1 MKRVLMI
8 AGETSGDI
16 YGAELAR
23 HLYQLTPLSI
33 AGIGG
38 KRMREAGVDILYDS
52 SEISVVG
59 ISEILPHLRAIIRA
73 YRIVTGLIKS
83 RGADSLILIDYPGF
97 NIRVAGVAKRFGI
110 PVIYYISPQIWA
122 WKKGRLRLLAQR
134 IKKMIVILPF
144 EEAIYKEAGVDCS
157 FIGHPLVD
165 EVLNTRPLEET
176 IHRYGIDK
184 DRPVIGLFPGSRIGE
199 VSALLPDILKAAR
212 ILKDDNP
219 QIQFVIA
226 VADSLDF
233 QQIHET
239 LSGSS
244 LEVKMDIK
252 IIKGEANDVL
262 SICDIII
269 AASGTITLQAALLEK
284 PMVILYKLS
293 PITHAI
299 ARLLVQVRHI
309 GLVNILAGKRIVPE
323 LLQREVTPEQIAA
336 EAKKMLYDKDYYA
349 RIKRDLHDVRIM
361 MGPPGASER
370 AARVIAGMLSH
381 V

>member
-1 MKRVLMI
+1 MKKILMI
-8 AGETSGDI
+8 AGEVSGDI
-16 YGAELAR
+16 YGADLAR
-23 HLYQLTPLSI
+23 HLYRQIPVKIT
-33 AGIGG
+33 GIGG

-59 ISEILPHLRAIIRA
+59 LSEILPRLRAIIRA
-73 YRIVTGLIKS
+73 YRIVTGLIRS
-83 RGADSLILIDYPGF
+83 RSVDSLILIDYPGF
-97 NIRVAGVAKRFGI
+97 NIRVAGVAKRCGI

-134 IKKMIVILPF
+134 VKKMIVILPF
-144 EEAIYKEAGVDCS
+144 EAAIYKEAGVDCS

-165 EVLNTRPLEET
+165 EVLNTRPLGET

-184 DRPVIGLFPGSRIGE
+184 DQPVIGLFPGSRIGE
-199 VSALLPDILKAAR
+199 VSALLPDILEAAR

-219 QIQFVIA
+219 QIQFVMA

-239 LSGSS
+239 ISRSS
-244 LEVKMDIK
+244 LDVK

-262 SICDIII
+262 NICDIII

-293 PITHAI
+293 HITHAI
-299 ARLLVQVRHI
+299 ARLLVQINHI
-309 GLVNILAGKRIVPE
+309 GLVNILAGRRIVPE
-323 LLQREVTPEQIAA
+323 LLQKEVTPGRIAA
-336 EAKKMLYDKDYYA
+336 ETKKMLYDKDYHA
-349 RIKRDLHDVRIM
+349 GIKKDLHDVKIK

-370 AARVIAGMLSH
+370 AARVIAEMLKSKE
-381 V
+381 

>member
-8 AGETSGDI
+8 AGEISGDI

-23 HLYQLTPLSI
+23 HLYKLAPLSLT
-33 AGIGG
+33 GIGG

-59 ISEILPHLRAIIRA
+59 LSEILPRLRAIIRA
-73 YRIVTGLIKS
+73 YRIVTGLIRS
-83 RGADSLILIDYPGF
+83 RSVDSLILIDYPGF
-97 NIRVAGVAKRFGI
+97 NIRVAGVAKRCGI

-134 IKKMIVILPF
+134 VKKMIVILPF

-165 EVLNTRPLEET
+165 EVLNTRPLGET

-184 DRPVIGLFPGSRIGE
+184 DQPVIGLFPGSRIGE
-199 VSALLPDILKAAR
+199 VSALLPDILEAAR

-219 QIQFVIA
+219 QIQFVMA

-239 LSGSS
+239 ISRSS
-244 LEVKMDIK
+244 LDVKM
-252 IIKGEANDVL
+252 IKGEANDVL
-262 SICDIII
+262 NLCDIII

-299 ARLLVQVRHI
+299 ARLLVQINHI
-309 GLVNILAGKRIVPE
+309 GLVNILAGRRIVPE
-323 LLQREVTPEQIAA
+323 LLQREVTPDRIAA

-349 RIKRDLHDVRIM
+349 RIKKDLHDVKITL
-361 MGPPGASER
+361 GPPGASER
-370 AARVIAGMLSH
+370 VARVIAGML
-381 V
+381 

>member
-1 MKRVLMI
+1 MKKILMI
-8 AGETSGDI
+8 AGEVSGDI
-16 YGAELAR
+16 YGADLAR
-23 HLYQLTPLSI
+23 HLYRQIPVKIT
-33 AGIGG
+33 GIGG

-59 ISEILPHLRAIIRA
+59 LSEILPRLRAIIRA
-73 YRIVTGLIKS
+73 YRIVTGLIRS
-83 RGADSLILIDYPGF
+83 RSVDSLILIDYPGF
-97 NIRVAGVAKRFGI
+97 NIRVAGVAKRCGI

-134 IKKMIVILPF
+134 VKKMIVILPF
-144 EEAIYKEAGVDCS
+144 EAAIYKEAGVDCS

-165 EVLNTRPLEET
+165 EVLNTRPLGET

-184 DRPVIGLFPGSRIGE
+184 DQPVIGLFPGSRIGE
-199 VSALLPDILKAAR
+199 VSALLPDILEAAR

-219 QIQFVIA
+219 QIRFIMA

-239 LSGSS
+239 ISRSS
-244 LEVKMDIK
+244 LDVK

-262 SICDIII
+262 NICDIII

-293 PITHAI
+293 HITHAI
-299 ARLLVQVRHI
+299 ARLLVQINHI
-309 GLVNILAGKRIVPE
+309 GLVNILAGRKIVPE
-323 LLQREVTPEQIAA
+323 LLQKEVTPGRIAA
-336 EAKKMLYDKDYYA
+336 ETKKMLYDKDYHA
-349 RIKRDLHDVRIM
+349 GIKKDLHDVKIK

-370 AARVIAGMLSH
+370 AARVIAEMLKSKE
-381 V
+381 

>member
-1 MKRVLMI
+1 MI

-23 HLYQLTPLSI
+23 HLYKLAPLSI

-59 ISEILPHLRAIIRA
+59 ISEILPRLRAIIRA
-73 YRIVTGLIKS
+73 YRIVTALIRS
-83 RGADSLILIDYPGF
+83 SSTDFVVLIDYPGF
-97 NIRVAGVAKRFGI
+97 NLRVAEVARRCGV

-157 FIGHPLVD
+157 FVGHPLVD
-165 EVLNTRPLEET
+165 EVLNTSPLEET
-176 IHRYGIDK
+176 IHRYGISRDH
-184 DRPVIGLFPGSRIGE
+184 PVIGLFPGSRTGE

-212 ILKDDNP
+212 VLKDDNP
-219 QIQFVIA
+219 QLQFIMA

-239 LSGSS
+239 ISGSS
-244 LEVKMDIK
+244 LGVKLVR
-252 IIKGEANDVL
+252 GEANDVL
-262 SICDIII
+262 NISDMII

-309 GLVNILAGKRIVPE
+309 GLVNILAGRRIVPE
-323 LLQREVTPEQIAA
+323 LLQREVNPDRIAA

-349 RIKRDLHDVRIM
+349 RIKKELHDVKIKL
-361 MGPPGASER
+361 GPPGASER

>member
-23 HLYQLTPLSI
+23 HLYPLAPLSI

-59 ISEILPHLRAIIRA
+59 LSEILPRLRAILRA
-73 YRIVTGLIKS
+73 YRIVTRLIRS
-83 RGADSLILIDYPGF
+83 RGVDSLILIDYPGF
-97 NIRVAGVAKRFGI
+97 NIRVAGVAQRYGI

-134 IKKMIVILPF
+134 VKKMIVILPF

-157 FIGHPLVD
+157 FIGHPLID

-176 IHRYGIDK
+176 FHRYGLAK
-184 DRPVIGLFPGSRIGE
+184 DQPVIGLFPGSRIGE
-199 VSALLPDILKAAR
+199 VSALLPDILKAVR

-219 QIQFVIA
+219 QIQFVMA
-226 VADSLDF
+226 VADSLDI

-239 LSGSS
+239 LFGSS
-244 LEVKMDIK
+244 LDVRMIR
-252 IIKGEANDVL
+252 GEANDVL
-262 SICDIII
+262 NICDIII

-309 GLVNILAGKRIVPE
+309 GLVNILAGRRIVPE
-323 LLQREVTPEQIAA
+323 LLQKEVTPDQIAA

-349 RIKRDLHDVRIM
+349 RIKKDLHDVRIK

-370 AARVIAGMLSH
+370 AARVIAGML
-381 V
+381 

>member
-1 MKRVLMI
+1 MKKILMI
-8 AGETSGDI
+8 AGEVSGDI

-23 HLYQLTPLSI
+23 HLYKLAPLSI
-33 AGIGG
+33 TGIGG

-59 ISEILPHLRAIIRA
+59 LSEILPRLRAIIRA

-83 RGADSLILIDYPGF
+83 RSVDSLILIDYPGF
-97 NIRVAGVAKRFGI
+97 NIRVAGVAKRCGI

-134 IKKMIVILPF
+134 VKKMIVILPF

-165 EVLNTRPLEET
+165 EVLNTRPLGET

-184 DRPVIGLFPGSRIGE
+184 DQPVIGLFPGSRIGE
-199 VSALLPDILKAAR
+199 VSALLPDILEAAR

-239 LSGSS
+239 ISRSS
-244 LEVKMDIK
+244 LDVKMDVK

-262 SICDIII
+262 NICDIII

-299 ARLLVQVRHI
+299 ARLLVQINHI
-309 GLVNILAGKRIVPE
+309 GLVNILAGRRIVPE
-323 LLQREVTPEQIAA
+323 LLQKEVTPGRIVA
-336 EAKKMLYDKDYYA
+336 ETKKMLYDKEYYG
-349 RIKRDLHDVRIM
+349 RIKKDLHEVRLKL
-361 MGPPGASER
+361 GPPGASER
-370 AARVIAGMLSH
+370 IARAITGML
-381 V
+381 

>member
-1 MKRVLMI
+1 MKKILMI
-8 AGETSGDI
+8 AGEVSGDI
-16 YGAELAR
+16 YGADLAR
-23 HLYQLTPLSI
+23 HLYRQIPVKIT
-33 AGIGG
+33 GIGG

-59 ISEILPHLRAIIRA
+59 LSEILPRLRAIIRA
-73 YRIVTGLIKS
+73 YRIVTGLIRS
-83 RGADSLILIDYPGF
+83 RSVDSLILIDYPGF
-97 NIRVAGVAKRFGI
+97 NIRVAGVAKRCGI

-134 IKKMIVILPF
+134 VKKMIVILPF
-144 EEAIYKEAGVDCS
+144 EAAIYKEAGVDCS

-165 EVLNTRPLEET
+165 EVLNTRPLGET

-184 DRPVIGLFPGSRIGE
+184 DQPVIGLFPGSRIGE
-199 VSALLPDILKAAR
+199 VSALLPDILEAAR
-212 ILKDDNP
+212 ILKDANP
-219 QIQFVIA
+219 QIQFVMA

-239 LSGSS
+239 ISRSS
-244 LEVKMDIK
+244 LDVK

-262 SICDIII
+262 NICDIII

-299 ARLLVQVRHI
+299 ARLLVQINHI
-309 GLVNILAGKRIVPE
+309 GLVNILAGRKIVPE
-323 LLQREVTPEQIAA
+323 LLQKEVTPGRIAA
-336 EAKKMLYDKDYYA
+336 ETKKMLYDKDYHA
-349 RIKRDLHDVRIM
+349 GIKKDLHDVKIK

-370 AARVIAGMLSH
+370 AARVIAEM
-381 V
+381 

>member
-23 HLYQLTPLSI
+23 HLYQLAPLSI

-59 ISEILPHLRAIIRA
+59 LSEILPRLRAIIRA
-73 YRIVTGLIKS
+73 YRIVTGLIRS
-83 RGADSLILIDYPGF
+83 RSTDFVILIDYPGF
-97 NIRVAGVAKRFGI
+97 NIRVAGVAKRCGI

-134 IKKMIVILPF
+134 VKKMIVILPF

-165 EVLNTRPLEET
+165 EVLNTRPLGET

-184 DRPVIGLFPGSRIGE
+184 DQPVIGLFPGSRIGE
-199 VSALLPDILKAAR
+199 INALLPDILEAAR

-219 QIQFVIA
+219 QIRFIMA

-239 LSGSS
+239 ISRSS
-244 LEVKMDIK
+244 LDVKM
-252 IIKGEANDVL
+252 IKGEANDVL
-262 SICDIII
+262 NLCDIII

-299 ARLLVQVRHI
+299 ARLLVQINHI
-309 GLVNILAGKRIVPE
+309 GLVNILAGRRIVPE

>member
-1 MKRVLMI
+1 MI

-59 ISEILPHLRAIIRA
+59 LSEILPRLRAIIRA

-83 RGADSLILIDYPGF
+83 RSVDSLILIDYPGF
-97 NIRVAGVAKRFGI
+97 NIRVAGVAKRCGI

-134 IKKMIVILPF
+134 VKKMIVILPF

-165 EVLNTRPLEET
+165 EVLNTRPLGET

-184 DRPVIGLFPGSRIGE
+184 DQPVIGLFPGSRIGE
-199 VSALLPDILKAAR
+199 VSALLPDILEAAR

-219 QIQFVIA
+219 QIQFVMA

-239 LSGSS
+239 ISRSS
-244 LEVKMDIK
+244 LDVK

-262 SICDIII
+262 NICDIII

-299 ARLLVQVRHI
+299 ARLLVQINHI
-309 GLVNILAGKRIVPE
+309 GLVNILAGRRIVPE
-323 LLQREVTPEQIAA
+323 LLQREVTPDRIAA

-349 RIKRDLHDVRIM
+349 RIKKDLHDVKITL
-361 MGPPGASER
+361 GPPGASER
-370 AARVIAGMLSH
+370 AARVIAGML
-381 V
+381 

>member
-8 AGETSGDI
+8 AGEISGDI

-23 HLYQLTPLSI
+23 HLYKLAPLSLT
-33 AGIGG
+33 GIGG

-59 ISEILPHLRAIIRA
+59 LSEILPRLRAIIRA
-73 YRIVTGLIKS
+73 YRIVTGLIRS
-83 RGADSLILIDYPGF
+83 RSVDSLILIDYPGF
-97 NIRVAGVAKRFGI
+97 NIRVAGVAKRCGI

-134 IKKMIVILPF
+134 VKKMIVILPF

-165 EVLNTRPLEET
+165 EVLNTRPLGET

-184 DRPVIGLFPGSRIGE
+184 DQPVIGLFPGSRIGE
-199 VSALLPDILKAAR
+199 INALLPDILEAAR

-219 QIQFVIA
+219 QIRFIMA

-239 LSGSS
+239 ISRSS
-244 LEVKMDIK
+244 LDVKM
-252 IIKGEANDVL
+252 IKGEANDVL
-262 SICDIII
+262 NLCDIII

-299 ARLLVQVRHI
+299 ARLLVQINHI
-309 GLVNILAGKRIVPE
+309 GLVNILAGRRIVPE
-323 LLQREVTPEQIAA
+323 LLQREVTPDRIAA

-349 RIKRDLHDVRIM
+349 RIKKDLHDVKITL
-361 MGPPGASER
+361 GPPGASER
-370 AARVIAGMLSH
+370 VARVIAGML
-381 V
+381 

>member
-1 MKRVLMI
+1 MKKILMI
-8 AGETSGDI
+8 AGEVSGDI
-16 YGAELAR
+16 YGADLAR
-23 HLYQLTPLSI
+23 HLYRQIPVKIT
-33 AGIGG
+33 GIGG

-59 ISEILPHLRAIIRA
+59 LSEILPRLRAIIRA

-83 RGADSLILIDYPGF
+83 RSVDSLILIDYPGF
-97 NIRVAGVAKRFGI
+97 NIRVAGVAKRCGI

-134 IKKMIVILPF
+134 VKKMIVILPF
-144 EEAIYKEAGVDCS
+144 EAAIYKEAGVDCS

-165 EVLNTRPLEET
+165 EVLNTRPLGET

-184 DRPVIGLFPGSRIGE
+184 DQPVIGLFPGSRIGE
-199 VSALLPDILKAAR
+199 VSALLPDILEAAR

-219 QIQFVIA
+219 QIQFVMA

-239 LSGSS
+239 LSRSS
-244 LEVKMDIK
+244 LDVK

-262 SICDIII
+262 NICDIII

-299 ARLLVQVRHI
+299 ARLLVQINHI
-309 GLVNILAGKRIVPE
+309 GLVNILAGRRIVPE
-323 LLQREVTPEQIAA
+323 LLQKEVTPGRIAA
-336 EAKKMLYDKDYYA
+336 ETKKMLYDKDYHA
-349 RIKRDLHDVRIM
+349 GIKKDLHDVKIK

-370 AARVIAGMLSH
+370 AARVIAGML
-381 V
+381 

>member
-8 AGETSGDI
+8 AGEISGDI

-23 HLYQLTPLSI
+23 HLYKLAPLSLT
-33 AGIGG
+33 GIGG

-59 ISEILPHLRAIIRA
+59 LSEILPRLRAIIRA
-73 YRIVTGLIKS
+73 YRIVTGLIRS
-83 RGADSLILIDYPGF
+83 RSVDSLILIDYPGF
-97 NIRVAGVAKRFGI
+97 NIRVAGVAKRCGI

-134 IKKMIVILPF
+134 VKKMIVILPF

-165 EVLNTRPLEET
+165 EVLNTSPLEET
-176 IHRYGIDK
+176 IHRYGISRDH
-184 DRPVIGLFPGSRIGE
+184 PVIGLFPGSRIGE
-199 VSALLPDILKAAR
+199 VNALLPDILEAAR

-219 QIQFVIA
+219 QIRFIMA

-239 LSGSS
+239 ISRSS
-244 LEVKMDIK
+244 LDVKM
-252 IIKGEANDVL
+252 IKGEANDVL
-262 SICDIII
+262 NLCDIII

-299 ARLLVQVRHI
+299 ARLLVQINHI
-309 GLVNILAGKRIVPE
+309 GLVNILAGRRIVPE
-323 LLQREVTPEQIAA
+323 LLQREVTPDTIAA

-349 RIKRDLHDVRIM
+349 RIKKDLHDVKITL
-361 MGPPGASER
+361 GPPGASER
-370 AARVIAGMLSH
+370 VARVIAGML
-381 V
+381 

>member
-1 MKRVLMI
+1 MKRGLMI
-8 AGETSGDI
+8 AGEISGD
-16 YGAELAR
+16 
-23 HLYQLTPLSI
+23 
-33 AGIGG
+33 
-38 KRMREAGVDILYDS
+38 
-52 SEISVVG
+52 ISVVG
-59 ISEILPHLRAIIRA
+59 LSETLPRLGAIIRA

-83 RGADSLILIDYPGF
+83 RSTDFVILIDYPGF
-97 NIRVAGVAKRFGI
+97 NIRVAGVAKRCGV

-239 LSGSS
+239 LSRSS
-244 LEVKMDIK
+244 LEVKM
-252 IIKGEANDVL
+252 IKGEANDVL
-262 SICDIII
+262 SICEIII
-269 AASGTITLQAALLEK
+269 AA
-284 PMVILYKLS
+284 
-293 PITHAI
+293 
-299 ARLLVQVRHI
+299 
-309 GLVNILAGKRIVPE
+309 
-323 LLQREVTPEQIAA
+323 
-336 EAKKMLYDKDYYA
+336 
-349 RIKRDLHDVRIM
+349 
-361 MGPPGASER
+361 
-370 AARVIAGMLSH
+370 
-381 V
+381 

>member
-1 MKRVLMI
+1 MKKILMI
-8 AGETSGDI
+8 AGEVSGDI
-16 YGAELAR
+16 YGADLAR
-23 HLYQLTPLSI
+23 HLYRQIPVKIT
-33 AGIGG
+33 GIGG

-59 ISEILPHLRAIIRA
+59 LSEILPRLRAIIRA

-83 RGADSLILIDYPGF
+83 RSVDSLILIDYPGF
-97 NIRVAGVAKRFGI
+97 NIRVAGVAKRCGI

-134 IKKMIVILPF
+134 VKKMIVILPF
-144 EEAIYKEAGVDCS
+144 EAAIYKEAGVDCS

-165 EVLNTRPLEET
+165 EVLNTRPLGET

-184 DRPVIGLFPGSRIGE
+184 NQPVIGLFPGSRIGE
-199 VSALLPDILKAAR
+199 VNALLPDILKAAR

-219 QIQFVIA
+219 QIRFVMA

-239 LSGSS
+239 ISRSS
-244 LEVKMDIK
+244 LDVK

-262 SICDIII
+262 NICDIII

-299 ARLLVQVRHI
+299 ARLLVQINHI
-309 GLVNILAGKRIVPE
+309 GLVNILAGRRIVPE
-323 LLQREVTPEQIAA
+323 LLQREVTPDRIAA

-349 RIKRDLHDVRIM
+349 RIKKDLHDVKITL
-361 MGPPGASER
+361 GPPGASER
-370 AARVIAGMLSH
+370 VARVIAGML
-381 V
+381 

>member
-8 AGETSGDI
+8 AGEISGDI

-23 HLYQLTPLSI
+23 HLYKLAPLSLT
-33 AGIGG
+33 GIGG

-59 ISEILPHLRAIIRA
+59 LSEILPRLRAIIRA
-73 YRIVTGLIKS
+73 YRIVTGLIRS
-83 RGADSLILIDYPGF
+83 RSVDSLILIDYPGF
-97 NIRVAGVAKRFGI
+97 NIRVAGVAKRCGI
-110 PVIYYISPQIWA
+110 PVVYYISPQIWA

-134 IKKMIVILPF
+134 VKKMIVILPF

-165 EVLNTRPLEET
+165 EVLNTRPLGET

-184 DRPVIGLFPGSRIGE
+184 DQPVIGLFPGSRIGE
-199 VSALLPDILKAAR
+199 VNALLPDILEAAR

-219 QIQFVIA
+219 QIRFVMA

-239 LSGSS
+239 ISRSS
-244 LEVKMDIK
+244 LDVKMDVK
-252 IIKGEANDVL
+252 IIRGEANDVL
-262 SICDIII
+262 NICDIII

-284 PMVILYKLS
+284 PMMILYKLS

-309 GLVNILAGKRIVPE
+309 GLVNILAGRRIVPE
-323 LLQREVTPEQIAA
+323 LLQREVTPDRIAA

-349 RIKRDLHDVRIM
+349 RIKKDLHDVKIK

-370 AARVIAGMLSH
+370 AARVIAGML
-381 V
+381 

>member
-23 HLYQLTPLSI
+23 HLYKLTPLSLT
-33 AGIGG
+33 GIGG

-59 ISEILPHLRAIIRA
+59 LSEILPRLRAIIRA

-83 RGADSLILIDYPGF
+83 RSTDFVILIDYPGF
-97 NIRVAGVAKRFGI
+97 NIRVAGVAKRCGI
-110 PVIYYISPQIWA
+110 PVVYYISPQIWA

-134 IKKMIVILPF
+134 VKKMIVILPF

-165 EVLNTRPLEET
+165 EVLNTRPLGET
-176 IHRYGIDK
+176 IHKYGIDK
-184 DRPVIGLFPGSRIGE
+184 DQPVIGLFPGSRIGE
-199 VSALLPDILKAAR
+199 VNALLPDILEAAR

-219 QIQFVIA
+219 QIRFVMA

-233 QQIHET
+233 QQIHEAI
-239 LSGSS
+239 SRSS
-244 LEVKMDIK
+244 LDVKMDIK

-262 SICDIII
+262 NICDIII

-299 ARLLVQVRHI
+299 ARLLVQINHI
-309 GLVNILAGKRIVPE
+309 GLVNILAGRRIVPE
-323 LLQREVTPEQIAA
+323 LLQREVTPDRIAA
-336 EAKKMLYDKDYYA
+336 EVKKMLYDKDYYA
-349 RIKRDLHDVRIM
+349 RIKKDLYDVKITL
-361 MGPPGASER
+361 GPPGASER
-370 AARVIAGMLSH
+370 VARVIAGML
-381 V
+381 